1 MPDNLTDISTKN
13 NLNEIN
19 STLTIE
25 EALARYKIKTTDSP
39 INLTFIHDQFSEIYN
54 N

>member
-19 STLTIE
+19 STLIIE
-25 EALARYKIKTTDSP
+25 EALDTSLKTTDSP
-39 INLTFIHDQFSEIYN
+39 INLTFIHDQFSEI
-54 N
+54 